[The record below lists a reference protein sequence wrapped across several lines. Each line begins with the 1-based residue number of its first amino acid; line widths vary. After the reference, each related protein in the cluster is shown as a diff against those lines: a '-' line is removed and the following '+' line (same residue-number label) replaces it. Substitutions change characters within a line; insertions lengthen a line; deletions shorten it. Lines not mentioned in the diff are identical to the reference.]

1 MQSLVETMI
10 RSHKG
15 KTPKIGKNVYIDP
28 MALVIGDVTLGDDCS
43 VWPGA
48 VIRGD
53 VNKIVIGNRC
63 NIQDNVVI
71 HTSHSVAVYIG
82 DNVTIGHLAHVHSAT
97 IGNGVMVGSRSV
109 VLDECVIE
117 DQCLIGAGA
126 LVSPRSKIPSNSMVL
141 GMPAVIKREL
151 KVHEITM
158 IMDNAQEYVDMK
170 NDYLAGQ
177 LDD

>member
-1 MQSLVETMI
+1 MI

-28 MALVIGDVTLGDDCS
+28 MALVIGDVTIGDDCS

-48 VIRGD
+48 VVRGD
-53 VNKIVIGNRC
+53 VNSITIGNRS

-71 HTSHSVAVYIG
+71 HTSHMVPVHIG

-97 IGNGVMVGSRSV
+97 IGHGVMVGSRSV
-109 VLDECVIE
+109 VLDETVIE
-117 DQCLIGAGA
+117 DTVLIGAGA
-126 LVSPRSKIPSNSMVL
+126 LVSPRSKIPTRSMVL

-151 KVHEITM
+151 KDSEVEM
-158 IMDNAQEYVDMK
+158 ILANAQEYVDMK
-170 NDYLAGQ
+170 NEYLAGQ

>member
-1 MQSLVETMI
+1 MI

-28 MALVIGDVTLGDDCS
+28 TALVIGDVKLGDDCS

-53 VNKIVIGNRC
+53 VNSITIGNRS

-71 HTSHSVAVYIG
+71 HTSHFVPVSIG

-117 DQCLIGAGA
+117 DTCLIGAGA
-126 LVSPRSKIPSNSMVL
+126 LVSPRSKIPSRSMVL
-141 GMPAVIKREL
+141 GMPAVIRREL
-151 KVHEITM
+151 NENEVAM
-158 IMDNAQEYVDMK
+158 IMANAEEYVNMK
-170 NDYLAGQ
+170 NDNLAE
-177 LDD
+177 LLND

>member
-1 MQSLVETMI
+1 MI

-15 KTPKIGKNVYIDP
+15 KTPVIGKNVYIDP
-28 MALVIGDVTLGDDCS
+28 LALVIGDVTIGDDCS

-48 VIRGD
+48 VVRGD
-53 VNKIVIGNRC
+53 VNSIVIGNRT

-71 HTSHSVAVYIG
+71 HTSHSVPVFIG
-82 DNVTIGHLAHVHSAT
+82 NNVTIGHLAHVHSAT
-97 IGNGVMVGSRSV
+97 IKDGVMIGSRSV

-117 DQCLIGAGA
+117 DTCLIGAGA
-126 LVSPRSKIPSNSMVL
+126 LVSPRTKIPSKSMVL

-151 KVHEITM
+151 KTNEIDM
-158 IMDNAQEYVDMK
+158 IMENAQEYVDMK
-170 NDYLAGQ
+170 NEYLADH

>member
-1 MQSLVETMI
+1 MI

-15 KTPKIGKNVYIDP
+15 ITPKIGKNVYIDP
-28 MALVIGDVTLGDDCS
+28 MALVIGAVTIGDDCS

-48 VIRGD
+48 VVRGD
-53 VNKIVIGNRC
+53 VNTIVIGNRC

-71 HTSHSVAVYIG
+71 HTSHKVPVVIG

-97 IGNGVMVGSRSV
+97 IGNRVMIGSRSV

-117 DQCLIGAGA
+117 NDCLIGAGA
-126 LVSPRSKIPSNSMVL
+126 LVSPRSKIPSGSMVL
-141 GMPAVIKREL
+141 GMPAIVKREL
-151 KVHEITM
+151 KESEIAM
-158 IMDNAQEYVDMK
+158 IIENAQEYVDMK
-170 NDYLAGQ
+170 NEYLDGQ

>member
-1 MQSLVETMI
+1 VVEAMI

-28 MALVIGDVTLGDDCS
+28 LALVLGDVTIGDDCS

-48 VIRGD
+48 VVRGD
-53 VNKIVIGNRC
+53 VNTIVIGNRS

-71 HTSHSVAVYIG
+71 HTSNMVPVSIG

-97 IGNGVMVGSRSV
+97 IGNGVMIGSRSV

-117 DQCLIGAGA
+117 DTCLIGAGA
-126 LVSPRSKIPSNSMVL
+126 LVSPRSKIPSGSMVL

-151 KVHEITM
+151 KEHEIVM

-170 NDYLAGQ
+170 NEYLAEQ

>member
-1 MQSLVETMI
+1 MI

-15 KTPKIGKNVYIDP
+15 KTPKIGENVYIDP
-28 MALVIGDVTLGDDCS
+28 MALVIGDVTIGDDCS
-43 VWPGA
+43 IWPGA
-48 VIRGD
+48 VVRGD
-53 VNKIVIGNRC
+53 VNSITIGNRT

-71 HTSHSVAVYIG
+71 HTSHMVPVYIG

-109 VLDECVIE
+109 VLDDCVIE
-117 DQCLIGAGA
+117 DTCLIGAGA
-126 LVSPRSKIPSNSMVL
+126 LVSPRSKIPTRSMVL

-151 KVHEITM
+151 KDSEVEM
-158 IMDNAQEYVDMK
+158 ILANAQEYVDMK
-170 NDYLAGQ
+170 NDYLKGQ

>member
-1 MQSLVETMI
+1 MI

-28 MALVIGDVTLGDDCS
+28 MALVIGDVTIGNDCS

-48 VIRGD
+48 VVRGD
-53 VNKIVIGNRC
+53 VNSITIGNRT

-71 HTSHSVAVYIG
+71 HTSHMVPVYIG

-117 DQCLIGAGA
+117 DTCLIGAGA
-126 LVSPRSKIPSNSMVL
+126 LVSPRSKIPTRSMVL

-151 KVHEITM
+151 KDSEVEM
-158 IMDNAQEYVDMK
+158 ILANAQEYVDMK
-170 NDYLAGQ
+170 NDYLEGQ

>member
-1 MQSLVETMI
+1 MI

-15 KTPKIGKNVYIDP
+15 KTPKIGENVYIDP
-28 MALVIGDVTLGDDCS
+28 MALVIGDVMIGDDCS

-53 VNKIVIGNRC
+53 VNSIVIGRRT

-71 HTSHSVAVYIG
+71 HTSSSVPVLIG

-97 IGNGVMVGSRSV
+97 IGHGVMIGSRSV

-117 DQCLIGAGA
+117 DNCLIGAGA
-126 LVSPRSKIPSNSMVL
+126 LVSPRTKIPALSMVL

-151 KVHEITM
+151 KANEIDM
-158 IMDNAQEYVDMK
+158 IMDKAQEYVDMK
-170 NDYLAGQ
+170 NEYLAGQ

>member
-1 MQSLVETMI
+1 MI

-28 MALVIGDVTLGDDCS
+28 TALVIGDVTIGDDSS

-48 VIRGD
+48 VVRGD
-53 VNKIVIGNRC
+53 VNSITIGNRS

-71 HTSHSVAVYIG
+71 HTSHYVPVVIG
-82 DNVTIGHLAHVHSAT
+82 DHVTIGHLAHVHSAT
-97 IGNGVMVGSRSV
+97 IGNNVMVGSRSV

-117 DQCLIGAGA
+117 DMCLIGAGA
-126 LVSPRSKIPSNSMVL
+126 LVSPRMKIPTRSMVL

-151 KVHEITM
+151 KQHEMDM
-158 IMDNAQEYVDMK
+158 ISANAEEYVNMK
-170 NDYLAGQ
+170 NDNLAE
-177 LDD
+177 LSND

>member
-1 MQSLVETMI
+1 MVETMI

-15 KTPKIGKNVYIDP
+15 KTPKIGRNVYIDP
-28 MALVIGDVTLGDDCS
+28 MALVIGDVTIGDDCS

-48 VIRGD
+48 VVRGD
-53 VNKIVIGNRC
+53 VNTIVIGNRT

-71 HTSHSVAVYIG
+71 HTSHMVPVFIG

-97 IGNGVMVGSRSV
+97 IGHGVMVGSRSV

-117 DQCLIGAGA
+117 DTCLIGAGA
-126 LVSPRSKIPSNSMVL
+126 LVSPRTKIPSRSMVM

-151 KVHEITM
+151 KENEIDM

-170 NDYLAGQ
+170 NEYLAGQ

>member
-1 MQSLVETMI
+1 MI

-28 MALVIGDVTLGDDCS
+28 MALVIGDVTIGDDCS

-48 VIRGD
+48 VVRGD
-53 VNKIVIGNRC
+53 VNSITIGNRT

-71 HTSHSVAVYIG
+71 HTSHMVPVYIG

-117 DQCLIGAGA
+117 DTCLIGAGA
-126 LVSPRSKIPSNSMVL
+126 LVSPRSKIPTRSMVL

-151 KVHEITM
+151 KDSEVEM
-158 IMDNAQEYVDMK
+158 ILANAQEYVDMK
-170 NDYLAGQ
+170 NDYLKGQ

>member
-1 MQSLVETMI
+1 MI

-15 KTPKIGKNVYIDP
+15 KTPRIGKNVYIDP
-28 MALVIGDVTLGDDCS
+28 MALVIGDVILGDDCS

-48 VIRGD
+48 VVRGD
-53 VNKIVIGNRC
+53 VNSITIGNRT

-71 HTSHSVAVYIG
+71 HTSHMVPVVIG

-117 DQCLIGAGA
+117 DTCLIGAGA
-126 LVSPRSKIPSNSMVL
+126 LVSPRSNIPSRSMVL

-151 KVHEITM
+151 KDSEVEM
-158 IMDNAQEYVDMK
+158 ILANAQEYVDMK
-170 NDYLAGQ
+170 NDYLEGQ